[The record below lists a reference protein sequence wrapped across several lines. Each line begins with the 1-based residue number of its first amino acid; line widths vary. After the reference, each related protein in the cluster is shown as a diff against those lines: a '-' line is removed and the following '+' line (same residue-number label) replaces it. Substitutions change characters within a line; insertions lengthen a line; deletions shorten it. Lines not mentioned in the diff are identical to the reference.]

1 MPENRENLI
10 RHYLEMRQALLAVVD
25 ALPPEAVTAR
35 VVDGWTVADH
45 LNHIAA
51 WDDLRASEV
60 VRISAGYEAICRMDD
75 TQGDVYSTLMY
86 ALRKPLPIEQVRWE
100 LDQSH
105 RRLLDAI
112 ASATDT
118 GLDGSRYGEA
128 GLRSSHEAQH
138 TTWLMNYRGAQ

>member
-1 MPENRENLI
+1 MTENRETLI

-25 ALPPEAVTAR
+25 ALPPEALTVG

-45 LNHIAA
+45 LSHLAA
-51 WDDLRASEV
+51 WDELRASEV
-60 VRISAGYEAICRMDD
+60 VRISAGYESICRMDE
-75 TQGDVYSTLMY
+75 TQGDVYSTLMH
-86 ALRKPLPIEQVRWE
+86 ALRRPLSMEQVRWE

-128 GLRSSHEAQH
+128 GLRSTHEAEH
-138 TTWLMNYRGAQ
+138 TTWLLNYRGIQ